1 MNGLGMRSSPMRK
14 LRRERSVCAPQ
25 TSIGWHLDG
34 TERVAFGARL
44 GHAGRPD
51 DIWPSCGRLS
61 WSEYAQR
68 PRPAPIAQRR
78 GGLLSF
84 TLPAKRNEQPL
95 TARADFGRIAF
106 EDAQIALL
114 IEKAKHAAAG
124 KHKHRCTTLHFGNV
138 ETKLP
143 PIQRV
148 TSAEGRHRK
157 TILVVSNKH
166 ARAAAQFSQILN
178 TNLEPEQRQVPRG
191 KAKAMAAHFENRF
204 LRLL

>member
-1 MNGLGMRSSPMRK
+1 MIGLAMRSSPMRK

-25 TSIGWHLDG
+25 KSIGWHLDG

-44 GHAGRPD
+44 GQ
-51 DIWPSCGRLS
+51 IWPSCGRLS

-68 PRPAPIAQRR
+68 PRPAPIAQRQ
-78 GGLLSF
+78 LHSF
-84 TLPAKRNEQPL
+84 NLTVKRNEQPL

-138 ETKLP
+138 ETQLP
-143 PIQRV
+143 PIEPV

-166 ARAAAQFSQILN
+166 ARATAQFSQILN
-178 TNLEPEQRQVPRG
+178 TDLEPEQRQVPNYARQG
-191 KAKAMAAHFENRF
+191 QSDGRPF
-204 LRLL
+204 